1 MKLTFII
8 LFLSAVFLGNSQH
21 DLQKAE
27 HKIVSPSHIVK
38 CVDYFKKG
46 HLSGQIRNF
55 TMATFNKQALSDYHA
70 NAIGASIHFETL
82 PFKGFSVALNGLFV
96 YRMFSNDLLVED
108 VIAGATSNYE
118 MQLFDIEHKG
128 NFNDLDR
135 LEELYIKYHHKNISL
150 FAGKME
156 IETPLVNLHDGRMKP
171 KIFSGLKGHIALD
184 QTKFT
189 TAWFNKA
196 SPRSTTHWYK
206 IEDAIGL
213 YSNGSLADGNPAHYH
228 EHLSSKGLGI
238 LGIENSRIKNSKI
251 SVWNYYLD
259 NISNTS
265 MLKIDVSKD
274 SNFYGGFIYLNQ
286 IPLNNGGA
294 SESTFTYHSPTDK
307 THAFSTRLGYH
318 FNWMDVQLN
327 ATHITASGKFIFP
340 REFGVDPFY
349 TFISRSQIEGLGNSS
364 ALGITG
370 IKRIQSF
377 EFNCHWNRILT
388 TSNLRLNKYNLPSYD
403 QFNLDLTYH
412 FHKKL
417 EGLDL
422 RFLYVYRRAIDR
434 DLSLAQMHNTVNFN
448 QINLIAN
455 FNF

>member
-1 MKLTFII
+1 MKRF
-8 LFLSAVFLGNSQH
+8 VFLFFFIVTASSWAQH
-21 DLQKAE
+21 DFHNTEK
-27 HKIVSPSHIVK
+27 KVVSSTHLTK
-38 CVDYFKKG
+38 LVDYFKKG

-55 TMATFNKQALSDYHA
+55 TMVTVNQGALSNYHA

-82 PFKGFSVALNGLFV
+82 PLKGFSIGLNGLFV
-96 YRMFSNDLLVED
+96 YRLFSNDLLEAD
-108 VIAGATSNYE
+108 EISGSTSNYE
-118 MQLFDIEHKG
+118 LQLFDVEHKG
-128 NFNDLDR
+128 NYNDLDR
-135 LEELYIKYHHKNISL
+135 LEELYLKYEYKNLTL
-150 FAGKME
+150 FGGKME
-156 IETPLVNLHDGRMKP
+156 IETPLVNMHDGRMKP
-171 KIFSGLKGHIALD
+171 KVFSGLKGDLKLKHTD
-184 QTKFT
+184 FT

-206 IEDAIGL
+206 IEEAIGL
-213 YSNGSLADGNPAHYH
+213 YNNGTLPDGSAAHYH

-238 LGIENSRIKNSKI
+238 LGIENNKVKNTTVSI
-251 SVWNYYLD
+251 WNYYLD
-259 NISNTS
+259 NISNTG
-265 MLKIDVSKD
+265 MIKADIDLD
-274 SNFYGGFIYLNQ
+274 SSFYGGFIYLNQ
-286 IPLNNGGA
+286 TPINKGGA
-294 SESTFTYHSPTDK
+294 NESMHTYYNSEEQTN
-307 THAFSTRLGYH
+307 AFSARLGYH
-318 FNWMDVQLN
+318 FNWADIQVN

-370 IKRIQSF
+370 IKRIKSF
-377 EFNCHWNRILT
+377 EINCHWNRMLT

-412 FHKKL
+412 FHKHL

-434 DLSLAQMHNTVNFN
+434 DLSLDQMHNTVNFN
-448 QINLIAN
+448 QLNLIAN

>member
-1 MKLTFII
+1 MKSFALIAVLT
-8 LFLSAVFLGNSQH
+8 LGFLGQSQH
-21 DLQKAE
+21 DFHNTEK
-27 HKIVSPSHIVK
+27 PVK
-38 CVDYFKKG
+38 STSGLTKFVEYFKRG

-55 TMATFNKQALSDYHA
+55 TMVTVNNKALSDYHA

-82 PFKGFSVALNGLFV
+82 PYKGFSVGLNGLFV
-96 YRMFSNDLLVED
+96 YRMFSNDLLEND
-108 VIAGATSNYE
+108 AISGTASNYE

-135 LEELYIKYHHKNISL
+135 LEELYLKYNHKNL
-150 FAGKME
+150 TFFAGKME
-156 IETPLVNLHDGRMKP
+156 IETPLVNMHDGRMKP
-171 KIFSGLKGHIALD
+171 KVFSGLKGNLLLH
-184 QTKFT
+184 QTEFT
-189 TAWFNKA
+189 AAWFNKA

-213 YSNGSLADGNPAHYH
+213 YSNGLLANGNPAHYH

-238 LGIENSRIKNSKI
+238 LGVENNRIKHTNI
-251 SVWNYYLD
+251 SIWNYHLD

-265 MLKIDVSKD
+265 MLKVDVNKD
-274 SNFYGGFIYLNQ
+274 SSFYSGFIYLNQ
-286 IPLNNGGA
+286 FPLNNGGA
-294 SESTFTYHSPTDK
+294 AESTYTYHTPSDK

-349 TFISRSQIEGLGNSS
+349 TFISRSQIEGLGNST
-364 ALGITG
+364 ALGISG
-370 IKRIQSF
+370 IKKIKSL
-377 EFNCHWNRILT
+377 EINCHWNRMLT
-388 TSNLRLNKYNLPSYD
+388 TSNMRLNKYNLPSYD

-417 EGLDL
+417 DGLDL
-422 RFLYVYRRAIDR
+422 RFLYVYRRAINR
-434 DLSLAQMHNTVNFN
+434 NLSLVEMHNTVNFN